1 MNNTERARPDLV
13 LLPGTMCDARLWADM
28 VPLLAPH
35 ATLHHGDLTLDETI
49 AAITRR
55 LLADVPEKFH
65 LCGFSMGGYVAR
77 EIALTAPDRVQTLV
91 LVNTSSA
98 GITTDAMVRRHDM
111 ARLLEGRPFPGLT
124 RANLRKS
131 VHPARADDTTL
142 LERIQEMA
150 VSLGGEVFARQLR
163 LPRGDGRESLARIG
177 CPALVVAARDDK
189 LRTLDESRTLAD
201 GIPGARLEIIEECG
215 HMTPFERPDVLAKLL
230 IDWISK

>member
-1 MNNTERARPDLV
+1 MSKSARALPDLI

-28 VPLLAPH
+28 TPLLTPH
-35 ATLHHGDLTLDETI
+35 ATLHHGDLSQDETI
-49 AAITRR
+49 AAIARR
-55 LLADVPEKFH
+55 VLADAPEKFH

-77 EIALTAPDRVQTLV
+77 EIALMAPDRVQTLV

-98 GITTDAMVRRHDM
+98 GIAADAMARRQDM
-111 ARLLEGRPFPGLT
+111 AKLLAGRPFPGLT

-131 VHPARADDTTL
+131 VHPARADDTAL

-163 LPRGDGRESLARIG
+163 LPRGDGRESLARIE
-177 CPALVVAARDDK
+177 CPTLVVAARDDK

-201 GIPGARLEIIEECG
+201 GIPGARLEVIEDCG
-215 HMTPFERPDVLAKLL
+215 HMTPFERPDILAKLL